1 VLVGVRPEK
10 LRVLAPGEEP
20 GPGTNVLGPGTVT
33 DVAFAGVSTQYQVA
47 LPGVGTFG
55 VFAQNAG
62 GGSGPAVGDAVRL
75 AWAVDF
81 TFALD
86 GAEDRDAGTEDPGT
100 GPVAPAENAA

>member
-1 VLVGVRPEK
+1 
-10 LRVLAPGEEP
+10 
-20 GPGTNVLGPGTVT
+20 VT

>member
-1 VLVGVRPEK
+1 
-10 LRVLAPGEEP
+10 
-20 GPGTNVLGPGTVT
+20 
-33 DVAFAGVSTQYQVA
+33 
-47 LPGVGTFG
+47 
-55 VFAQNAG
+55 
-62 GGSGPAVGDAVRL
+62 VRL